1 MQDARLKL
9 ILSLLGGIIFAMFFI
24 LIALIVPIKK
34 SKTYE
39 PTQKATSTL
48 EQISHEAKNR

>member
-1 MQDARLKL
+1 MQDDRLKL

-24 LIALIVPIKK
+24 LIALVIPIKK

-39 PTQKATSTL
+39 PTQKASSKL
-48 EQISHEAKNR
+48 GQISQGAKNR

>member
-39 PTQKATSTL
+39 PIQKATSKL
-48 EQISHEAKNR
+48 GQISHEAKNR